1 MFWLNL
7 IINDKPKK
15 RFENHVELLLVEN
28 ELNSHYVFIKD
39 FNRIMYNKVKHKD
52 KKHFYLSFL
61 QDLSSL
67 DVLEKYRKV
76 CLDIDVKQSTKCL
89 KI

>member
-1 MFWLNL
+1 
-7 IINDKPKK
+7 
-15 RFENHVELLLVEN
+15 
-28 ELNSHYVFIKD
+28 
-39 FNRIMYNKVKHKD
+39 MYNKVKHKD

-67 DVLEKYRKV
+67 NVLEKHRKV
-76 CLDIDVKQSTKCL
+76 CLEINVKQSTKCL